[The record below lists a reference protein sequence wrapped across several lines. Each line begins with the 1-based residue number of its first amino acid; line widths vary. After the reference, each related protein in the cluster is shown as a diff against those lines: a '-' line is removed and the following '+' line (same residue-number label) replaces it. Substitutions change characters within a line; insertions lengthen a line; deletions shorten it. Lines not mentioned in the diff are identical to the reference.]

1 MKEVREDYST
11 DTVNSGHFKSASL
24 PSVYELTIITHDT
37 CKKGAVFLYRCETW
51 YQKRRKEY
59 MLRVLGQ
66 GCIIYLSLKM
76 KEVRDL
82 YPSSVITDGI
92 KLMRDLT
99 CRAGS
104 TDGTHD
110 RWTPNFD

>member
-1 MKEVREDYST
+1 M
-11 DTVNSGHFKSASL
+11 N
-24 PSVYELTIITHDT
+24 LTIITHDIF
-37 CKKGAVFLYRCETW
+37 KKGTVFLYGCETW
-51 YQKRRKEY
+51 YQKLRKEY
-59 MLRVLGQ
+59 TLRVQGQ
-66 GCIIYLSLKM
+66 GCTRIIYLSLKM

-92 KLMRDLT
+92 KFMRDLT